1 MPVNAPDSGAAG
13 PPVDMVLPWCNVDV
27 PSDFWVKARRAR
39 RQQIRE
45 RQVAYRW
52 LNPGAPITSSAI
64 KVASITASTPAPVVQ
79 LLDFADI
86 AGTPSPLT
94 FGTPESAMSP
104 TTAGLSTAATTLVGP
119 NTKLPPAQSWAALV
133 RRNPGPTVD
142 RNKPTTT
149 TNTKP
154 ADTYHAAIV
163 NGDGPSA
170 QYPGVTI
177 NGAGPAFSDTASVLR
192 QYQVSYRHTAL
203 QPRGLINTG
212 NTCFMNV
219 VLQALLHCPP
229 FYNLLK
235 YISTHVPHR
244 FNSTTVLTD
253 SLVAF
258 ANEFQPLTTVDP
270 ESSPSDSLK
279 PDVYTTLRSLGRFEG
294 KDGDQQDAHEFLLAL
309 LNGVEEELG
318 LAVQQTSASQT
329 EWKTVGTKSQRK
341 PVVTPTGQPFT
352 PINLLFDVDAHWE
365 RLKPG
370 EAEPSVERDPSTCL
384 ILDISAPAVHS
395 VEDALQQLV
404 KPGFLEMTIDAET
417 GEKAQVPD
425 QKHLSRVPPVLIL
438 QFSLF
443 QHSGASGA
451 GKVIKP
457 IVYSLELDMTPYL
470 SLPPLGSRRHQRYS
484 PPTQGSVYDLVA
496 VVCHQGKRLSGG
508 HYTCDVRQSPG
519 QWLRIDDTKVW
530 AIDAD
535 KVGSSESADNMPYLL
550 FYVAHR

>member
-1 MPVNAPDSGAAG
+1 MPVNAPDEAG
-13 PPVDMVLPWCNVDV
+13 RPPVEMVLPWCNVDV

-45 RQVAYRW
+45 RQAAYRW
-52 LNPGAPITSSAI
+52 LNPGAPATLAI
-64 KVASITASTPAPVVQ
+64 KTASVTRPTEAPVVQ
-79 LLDFADI
+79 IFDFNDI
-86 AGTPSPLT
+86 AEATAPLT
-94 FGTPESAMSP
+94 FGAPESVTS
-104 TTAGLSTAATTLVGP
+104 TTAAASLTASTTLTSP
-119 NTKLPPAQSWAALV
+119 SAKPPPAQSWAALV
-133 RRNPGPTVD
+133 RRNPGPTSD
-142 RNKPTTT
+142 RNKPTATT
-149 TNTKP
+149 SAKP
-154 ADTYHAAIV
+154 AGTHPATTV
-163 NGDGPSA
+163 NGDGSSA
-170 QYPGVTI
+170 EYPGATI
-177 NGAGPAFSDTASVLR
+177 NGAGPKFSDAASVLR

-258 ANEFQPLTTVDP
+258 ANEFQPLAAVDP
-270 ESSPSDSLK
+270 ENSPIDSFK

-318 LAVQQTSASQT
+318 SAIQQTSTSQT
-329 EWKTVGTKSQRK
+329 EWKTVGTKSHRK
-341 PVVTPTGQPFT
+341 LVVTPNGQPIT

-384 ILDISAPAVHS
+384 ILDISAPSVYS

-457 IVYSLELDMTPYL
+457 IAYNLELDMTPYL
-470 SLPPLGSRRHQRYS
+470 SSPPLGSRRHQRY
-484 PPTQGSVYDLVA
+484 PQFTQGSVYDLAA
-496 VVCHQGKRLSGG
+496 VVCHQGKHLSGG

-535 KVGSSESADNMPYLL
+535 KVGSSESAESMPYLL
-550 FYVAHR
+550 FYVARR